1 MRTTSENGTLTIF
14 LEGRIDTNNA
24 AQTEAD
30 IFAARADKAENT
42 IVDAAELEYISSAGL
57 RVLMKL
63 RKAVGRPLPVIN
75 VSSEVY
81 EIFETTG
88 FTELLDVQKKL
99 REISVEGCEVVGKG
113 GNGTVYRLDDD
124 KIVKVYRSQSLDAVK
139 REQAF
144 ARTALI
150 NGVPSVIPYDTVR
163 CGEYYGV
170 VFEMLRSDTLGHAIS
185 GDPEHMD
192 EYVERYVALAK
203 ELHSTHIP
211 KGAIPDVRDLLRHR
225 IDNLDRWCSE
235 EERSVLRGIV
245 DAMPECDTL
254 LHNDLHP
261 GNIMLQD
268 GELLLIDM
276 AEVTVGPRAFDLAA
290 IYRDM
295 IAGARTDQATT
306 EASQGMPVD
315 MVEQVGKL
323 FFAKYT
329 GMTDPDE
336 LKAYFDKM
344 GLLFA
349 FNTVLVCGSDMT
361 SAHAYAPQIME
372 KLLRPVV
379 LPNKD
384 AIVYLLKTL

>member
-144 ARTALI
+144 ARTALRYR
-150 NGVPSVIPYDTVR
+150 P
-163 CGEYYGV
+163 
-170 VFEMLRSDTLGHAIS
+170 LR
-185 GDPEHMD
+185 
-192 EYVERYVALAK
+192 R
-203 ELHSTHIP
+203 
-211 KGAIPDVRDLLRHR
+211 
-225 IDNLDRWCSE
+225 
-235 EERSVLRGIV
+235 VLRGGV
-245 DAMPECDTL
+245 RDAAL
-254 LHNDLHP
+254 
-261 GNIMLQD
+261 
-268 GELLLIDM
+268 
-276 AEVTVGPRAFDLAA
+276 R
-290 IYRDM
+290 
-295 IAGARTDQATT
+295 
-306 EASQGMPVD
+306 
-315 MVEQVGKL
+315 
-323 FFAKYT
+323 YT
-329 GMTDPDE
+329 GSRY
-336 LKAYFDKM
+336 L
-344 GLLFA
+344 G
-349 FNTVLVCGSDMT
+349 
-361 SAHAYAPQIME
+361 
-372 KLLRPVV
+372 RP
-379 LPNKD
+379 
-384 AIVYLLKTL
+384 